1 MPRTTSALFLLPL
14 LLAASCDRGDGLTP
28 EQRQARRDARLAACV
43 TEELQIRARNDLAN
57 LESMLGPDDE
67 APGMGGRAPHTFLR
81 AYAVHAD
88 LRTHEA
94 AYMDSAYRAAN
105 PADSARLAQTAA
117 TFRLNRPM
125 PGTVEGNVVERYRRD
140 FASAWNN
147 PNHPCNIEVAKA
159 FPER

>member
-1 MPRTTSALFLLPL
+1 MPRTISALYLLPL
-14 LLAASCDRGDGLTP
+14 LLAAACDRGDGLTD

-57 LESMLGPDDE
+57 LESMLGAADE
-67 APGMGGRAPHTFLR
+67 TFGSGGRAPHTFLR

-88 LRTHEA
+88 LRAHEA
-94 AYMDSAYRAAN
+94 AYVDSAYSAATSR
-105 PADSARLAQTAA
+105 DSARLAETAA

-140 FASAWNN
+140 FTSAWNN
-147 PNHPCNIEVAKA
+147 PSHPCNVEITSA
-159 FPER
+159 FPKP